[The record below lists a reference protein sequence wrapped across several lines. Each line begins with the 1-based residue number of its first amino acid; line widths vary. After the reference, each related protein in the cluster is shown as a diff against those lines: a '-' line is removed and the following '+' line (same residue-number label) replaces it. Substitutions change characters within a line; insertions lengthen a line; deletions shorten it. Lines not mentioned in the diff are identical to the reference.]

1 MNLLMIQAAKVV
13 TTVQDTIAKSTEIL
27 VDAVAPV
34 AAPVAKMAEMKAN
47 DYVGF
52 TFFVGCMAMM
62 AASVFFFFSMN
73 SFDKKW
79 RTSILISAL
88 ITFIAAV
95 HYWYMRDYWIGTY
108 DGAKGDSPVFF
119 RYVDWVL
126 TVPLMCVEFYL
137 ILKVA
142 GAKKSMMWSLIFW
155 SVVML
160 VTGYIGEAIDKP
172 NAEIWGLLSGAAYFK
187 IVYDI
192 WLGSAKKLAVE
203 AGGSVLSAHKT
214 LCWFVLVGWAIY
226 PLGYMAGTSTGQW
239 YSDLLPN
246 LNMDIIYNIGDAINK
261 IGFGLVIYNLAVQSS
276 NK

>member
-1 MNLLMIQAAKVV
+1 MSNFLNSI
-13 TTVQDTIAKSTEIL
+13 SL
-27 VDAVAPV
+27 VSQMAP
-34 AAPVAKMAEMKAN
+34 N

-62 AASVFFFFSMN
+62 AAAAFFFLSMS

-79 RTSILISAL
+79 RTSILVSGL

-95 HYWYMRDYWIGTY
+95 HYWYMRDYW
-108 DGAKGDSPVFF
+108 AAFAESPTFF

-142 GAKKSMMWSLIFW
+142 GAKQSLMWKLIAA

-160 VTGYIGEAIDKP
+160 VTGYFGEAVYNTGSGPALWGFISGL
-172 NAEIWGLLSGAAYFK
+172 AYFYIVYEIWF
-187 IVYDI
+187 
-192 WLGSAKKLAVE
+192 GSAKKLAQK
-203 AGGSVLSAHKT
+203 AGGAVLKAHKT

-226 PLGYMAGTSTGQW
+226 PLGYMAGTTGW
-239 YSDLLPN
+239 YDGIGQMG

-261 IGFGLVIYNLAVQSS
+261 IGFGLVVYGAAVTASKS
-276 NK
+276 DV